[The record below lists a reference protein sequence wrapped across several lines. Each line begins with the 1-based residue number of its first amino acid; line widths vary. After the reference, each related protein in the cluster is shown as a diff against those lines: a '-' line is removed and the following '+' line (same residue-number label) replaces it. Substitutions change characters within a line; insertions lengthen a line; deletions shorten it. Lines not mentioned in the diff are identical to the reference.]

1 MTNVASPFT
10 GRVQALDD
18 VADEVFAERV
28 VGDGLAVVPTEGT
41 VLAPIT
47 GHIEKLFEGG
57 HAFAIQDA
65 EGVQI
70 LVHVGLDTVHL
81 KGEGFTEHARQ
92 GDDVEVGE
100 RIVTVDLSTM
110 EERGVD
116 MSSPVVEISGRSV
129 KPLASGDVKAGDPLF
144 EVT

>member
-81 KGEGFTEHARQ
+81 KGEGFTEYARQ
-92 GDDVEVGE
+92 GDA
-100 RIVTVDLSTM
+100 VDLSTM

>member
-1 MTNVASPFT
+1 VTTVASPFT
-10 GRVQALDD
+10 GRVLPLDD
-18 VADEVFAERV
+18 VADEVFAQRV

-41 VLAPIT
+41 VVAPIA
-47 GHIEKLFEGG
+47 GRIEKLFEGG
-57 HAFAIQDA
+57 HAFAIQDS

-92 GDDVEVGE
+92 GDDVGVGDH
-100 RIVTVDLSTM
+100 IVSVDLNVM
-110 EERGVD
+110 EQRGVD
-116 MSSPVVEISGRSV
+116 MSSPVVEISGQSV
-129 KPLASGDVKAGDPLF
+129 EAVGSGDVKAGDPLF

>member
-1 MTNVASPFT
+1 VTTVASPFT
-10 GRVQALDD
+10 GRVLPLDD
-18 VADEVFAERV
+18 VADEVFAQRV

-41 VLAPIT
+41 VVAPIA
-47 GHIEKLFEGG
+47 GRIEKLFEGG
-57 HAFAIQDA
+57 HAFAIQDS

-92 GDDVEVGE
+92 GDDVEVGDH
-100 RIVTVDLSTM
+100 IVSVDLNVM
-110 EERGVD
+110 EQRSVD

-129 KPLASGDVKAGDPLF
+129 ETVASGDVKAGDPLF